1 MTPADEQRAEFLR
14 DVDQL
19 LEYSR
24 LRATHSLYVALLR
37 IRARLLAAPLAMDVP
52 PGASGTLNR
61 KESGERK

>member
-24 LRATHSLYVALLR
+24 PMLGATHSLYVALLR
-37 IRARLLAAPLAMDVP
+37 IRARLLAAPLSMEE
-52 PGASGTLNR
+52 
-61 KESGERK
+61 K